1 MRSRDDWHLK
11 PFKPNESGV
20 TAETKQKLL
29 VEGHRSLSHLGGRE
43 GLTEAL
49 RTEGHS
55 WLHLDKDSQ
64 WVVLRREEC
73 RSHSLRGMTKPET
86 RHLPRPLSAGD
97 VIGVD
102 LKKVKP
108 PGRADAWIMMIAC
121 DFTSNR
127 VWAWDLDESEQERV
141 REHQSIPEQYLRT
154 LYSSAV

>member
-1 MRSRDDWHLK
+1 
-11 PFKPNESGV
+11 
-20 TAETKQKLL
+20 
-29 VEGHRSLSHLGGRE
+29 
-43 GLTEAL
+43 
-49 RTEGHS
+49 
-55 WLHLDKDSQ
+55 
-64 WVVLRREEC
+64 
-73 RSHSLRGMTKPET
+73 MTKPET